1 MAKIDKEVLIK
12 HHFWILTGLFVL
24 LVLIPLFCLV
34 GSVSGTVAKGRDDLE
49 GAKKQ
54 AKGVPA
60 SPPNGNWEKAYKT
73 QDGYVEKKQDQV
85 WKQAWDTQKDMI
97 TWPEGLLAEFPQ
109 FKDMY
114 FGDPINQYQGQKF
127 SEEYESQLFELPGII
142 RPLMPDGTGVV
153 QAGPGWRGLLQL
165 HRKFDV
171 PPPSREDVWL
181 AQEDF
186 WVKREL
192 LRVVRAAND
201 AVGRFHEV
209 KQLKTTAP
217 KDAKGKAA
225 AQPEDRY
232 HKVFRNPFWE
242 LELTLAQN
250 AKGEYVLRG
259 KITNIG
265 KRREPLDAFLVY
277 LTNPPFE
284 LATKPAVLAIEH
296 EPVSVGKSVEIKE
309 TKIDQNLS
317 IDGITGVEQ
326 VLSWRTAP
334 VKRIDQL
341 LIDYKSSRNAGRALR
356 PPPWIEKATAD
367 TTAPAG
373 ATSGVPAGG
382 AMGGAPADM
391 KGSMMNMMSG
401 GKPGAGIGGGG
412 GGGQGD
418 TSKNGLQLNRYTDPD
433 EKLANRLN
441 PVRHMPVAMVVILDE
456 DQIHEFLGAFANS
469 KLRIQVLQ
477 CHWHHTRD
485 KIKPQSE
492 STGTVA
498 DKGGKTG
505 GTRPAQGGKNMG
517 ELGMAGFAGR
527 GGIMGRMMGAGTPG
541 MMMPG
546 GISGLG
552 NLNRGE
558 EDEEEAE
565 ATLVEVS
572 VYGLASIYSKFP
584 PKPEET
590 GSTAQAPK

>member
-1 MAKIDKEVLIK
+1 MAAKIDKEVLIK

-34 GSVSGTVAKGRDDLE
+34 GSVSGTVAKGREDLE

-60 SPPNGNWEKAYKT
+60 SPPNGQWEKAYKKA
-73 QDGYVEKKQDQV
+73 DGYVEKKQDQV
-85 WKQAWDTQKDMI
+85 WKQAWELQKDMV

-114 FGDPINQYQGQKF
+114 FGDPINQYQAQKF
-127 SEEYESQLFELPGII
+127 SEEYGSQLFELPGII

-153 QAGPGWRGLLQL
+153 QASGKWTDLLQL
-165 HRKFDV
+165 HRTFTV
-171 PPPSREDVWL
+171 LPPSREDVWL
-181 AQEDF
+181 SQEDF

-201 AVGRFHEV
+201 AVGRFQEV
-209 KQLKTTAP
+209 KQLKTAAP

-225 AQPEDRY
+225 VQPEDRN
-232 HKVFRNPFWE
+232 HKIFRNPFWE
-242 LELTLAQN
+242 VELTLAQN
-250 AKGEYVLRG
+250 AKREYVLRG

-265 KRREPLDAFLVY
+265 KHREPLDALLVY

-284 LATKPAVLAIEH
+284 LSTKPAVVAIEH
-296 EPVSVGKSVEIKE
+296 EPVPVGESVDIKE
-309 TKIDQNLS
+309 TKIDQTQS

-326 VLSWRTAP
+326 MLSWRTAP

-341 LIDYKSSRNAGRALR
+341 LIDYKSSRNAGRALQ
-356 PPPWIEKATAD
+356 PPPWIEKAT
-367 TTAPAG
+367 TETAPSTG
-373 ATSGVPAGG
+373 ATPG
-382 AMGGAPADM
+382 AAPGAP
-391 KGSMMNMMSG
+391 SG
-401 GKPGAGIGGGG
+401 GPTGGGG
-412 GGGQGD
+412 DIKNSMAMMMGGMRPGGGGSGQGG
-418 TSKNGLQLNRYTDPD
+418 TSKNGLQLNRYTDPED
-433 EKLANRLN
+433 KLANRLN
-441 PVRHMPVAMVVILDE
+441 PVRHMPVAMVVIMDE
-456 DQIHEFLGAFANS
+456 EQIHEFLGAFANS

-477 CHWHHTRD
+477 CHWHHTRE

-498 DKGGKTG
+498 DKGRKTG
-505 GTRPAQGGKNMG
+505 GARPAQGGKSMG

-527 GGIMGRMMGAGTPG
+527 GGMMGG
-541 MMMPG
+541 MMMGQAGMPGTMPG
-546 GISGLG
+546 GFAGPG
-552 NLNRGE
+552 NLNRGD

-572 VYGLASIYSKFP
+572 VYGLASLYSKFP

-590 GSTAQAPK
+590 STAQAAK